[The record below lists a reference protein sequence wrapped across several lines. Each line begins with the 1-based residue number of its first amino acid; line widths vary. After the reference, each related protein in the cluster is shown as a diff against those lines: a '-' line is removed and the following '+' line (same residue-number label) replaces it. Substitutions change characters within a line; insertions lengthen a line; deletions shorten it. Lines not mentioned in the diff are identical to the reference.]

1 MGATSESV
9 MRIFVYQGMV
19 AGVIG
24 AVLGLIIGYSLCW
37 AQIKFKFFSLPPD
50 VYIIS
55 AMPILMKPLDFVFIA
70 TAALF
75 LSLVA
80 TLYPAYR
87 AAKLDPV
94 QSIRYE

>member
-1 MGATSESV
+1 L
-9 MRIFVYQGMV
+9 I
-19 AGVIG
+19 
-24 AVLGLIIGYSLCW
+24 LGYALCW
-37 AQIKFKFFSLPPD
+37 AQIEFKFFSLPPD

-55 AMPILMKPLDFVFIA
+55 AMPILMQPLDFVFIA
-70 TAALF
+70 AAALL

-94 QSIRYE
+94 QAIRYE